1 MKKLITAFALL
12 TTVTACN
19 DIPSEAYYDR
29 GQPESLLDVSSEIVN
44 LSIASEPALD
54 ALAEWVNA
62 DQPTRA
68 ELYCMDGDQRC
79 AAAQEILD
87 LYGVPSYYVPA
98 QDTTV
103 TLVYERVIARD
114 CENRFIDNSVNPYN
128 LHHPTFGCSIA
139 GNIVQMVSDK
149 QQFVS
154 PNLLDY
160 TDARKGV
167 QVYRNYLEAPRTPNQ
182 HREAQ
187 SQLKDTPLEEISI
200 DR

>member
-1 MKKLITAFALL
+1 MKRFLL
-12 TTVTACN
+12 VLPLLLAAGCN
-19 DIPSEAYYDR
+19 DIPSEAYYTR
-29 GQPESLLDVSSEIVN
+29 GAPESLLDVSSEIVN

-54 ALAEWVNA
+54 ELAEWVNR

-87 LYGVPSYYVPA
+87 LYGVPSSYVAA

-114 CENRFIDNSVNPYN
+114 CENRYIDNSVNPYHLN
-128 LHHPTFGCSIA
+128 HPTFGCSVA
-139 GNIVQMVSDK
+139 GNMVQMVSDK

-160 TDARKGV
+160 QDGRKAV

-182 HREAQ
+182 LRQAESA
-187 SQLKDTPLEEISI
+187 LTRTALEELSI
-200 DR
+200 DQ

>member
-1 MKKLITAFALL
+1 MLTA
-12 TTVTACN
+12 TACSE
-19 DIPSEAYYDR
+19 IPSEAYYQR
-29 GQPESLLDVSSEIVN
+29 GTPESLLDVSSEIVN

-54 ALAEWVNA
+54 ELAEWINS

-87 LYGVPSYYVPA
+87 LYGVPAYYVPA

-114 CENRFIDNSVNPYN
+114 CESRFIDNSVNPYHLN
-128 LHHPTFGCSIA
+128 HPTFGCSIA

-160 TDARKGV
+160 GDGRKAV

-182 HREAQ
+182 LREAQ
-187 SQLKDTPLEEISI
+187 SQLRNTALEDISL
-200 DR
+200 DN

>member
-1 MKKLITAFALL
+1 MKRICATLALIALTA
-12 TTVTACN
+12 ACSE
-19 DIPSEAYYDR
+19 IPSEAYYQR
-29 GQPESLLDVSSEIVN
+29 GTPESLLDVSSEIVN

-54 ALAEWVNA
+54 ELAEWINQ

-87 LYGVPSYYVPA
+87 LYGIPSYYVPA

-114 CENRFIDNSVNPYN
+114 CENRFIDNSTNPYHLN
-128 LHHPTFGCSIA
+128 HPTFGCSIA

-160 TDARKGV
+160 GDGRKAV

-182 HREAQ
+182 LRDAR
-187 SQLKDTPLEEISI
+187 SQVNNSTLEEISL
-200 DR
+200 D